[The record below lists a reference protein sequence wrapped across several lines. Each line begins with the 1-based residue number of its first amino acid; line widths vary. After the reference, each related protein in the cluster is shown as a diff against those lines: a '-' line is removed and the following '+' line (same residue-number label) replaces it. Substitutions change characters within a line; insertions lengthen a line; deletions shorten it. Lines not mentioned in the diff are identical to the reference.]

1 MKINEYKLETNK
13 VINNK
18 KLAVVSDIHINS
30 STEIEK
36 LLSIKE
42 TLKKI
47 KPTHVFIPGD
57 LYNVDEVTLS
67 RQVGDNIVYSFL
79 HEVADIADIF
89 YVKGNNE
96 VKSSLIPYE
105 IYNNLDPRI
114 HLLCDTYANYLC
126 GSRNY
131 CNYKSI
137 NTGDMN
143 IMGIKLPEIF
153 YSISKEER
161 VELLLTRYKEY
172 LDDLAMQ
179 CNSNEYNVLLCHDSI
194 MIDAYSEIKSL
205 KNFDLIVSGHNHR
218 GIYSDLIE
226 HEYISGIIQKLNTI
240 FLISRGV
247 SRCNEVLDNEHESTI
262 EIVNVYSK
270 KR

>member
-1 MKINEYKLETNK
+1 MKVNEYKIETNK
-13 VINNK
+13 TVTDKRI
-18 KLAVVSDIHINS
+18 AVVSDIHING
-30 STEIEK
+30 STEVEK
-36 LLSIKE
+36 LLSIKNI
-42 TLKKI
+42 LKEI

-67 RQVGDNIVYSFL
+67 RQVGDNIVYNFL
-79 HEVADIADIF
+79 HELADIADIF

-114 HLLCDTYANYLC
+114 HLLCDTYANYLS

-131 CNYKSI
+131 CNYNNI
-137 NTGDMN
+137 VTGDMDV
-143 IMGIKLPEIF
+143 MAIKLPEVF
-153 YSISKEER
+153 YSISKDER
-161 VELLLTRYKEY
+161 IELLVSRYKEY
-172 LDDLAMQ
+172 LKNLTTK
-179 CNSNEYNVLLCHDSI
+179 CNSDRYNVLLCHDSI
-194 MIDAYSEIKSL
+194 MLDVYREIEAL

-218 GIYSDLIE
+218 GVYIDSIE

-240 FLISRGV
+240 FLISRGI
-247 SRCNEVLDNEHESTI
+247 SRSDEVLDNDHESTI
-262 EIVNVYSK
+262 EVVNVYSK